1 MKEKG
6 VTKRA
11 GLFTNAEKRLE
22 IVIDVHCCSGRLE
35 NCKGQRLLL
44 MEKKK
49 NRTKKLYVDRV
60 FVCKPVQRR
69 TSVLVVTLD
78 LFHRAVKRQQGM
90 KTKAY
95 SYINL

>member
-1 MKEKG
+1 MSTAALEDLRTAKG
-6 VTKRA
+6 RD
-11 GLFTNAEKRLE
+11 F
-22 IVIDVHCCSGRLE
+22 CSW
-35 NCKGQRLLL
+35 K
-44 MEKKK
+44 KKK